1 MRRGSSAALPPPCEG
16 EPAIE
21 EARGARMKAVA
32 PHLADRLALTVP
44 EAASA
49 VGVSERH
56 LRSMLPEIPHVH
68 LGGRVV
74 IPVDALRGWLL
85 DRTKAER
92 GRAEKV
98 AEEVLRAVREA

>member
-1 MRRGSSAALPPPCEG
+1 MTADRGL
-16 EPAIE
+16 
-21 EARGARMKAVA
+21 R
-32 PHLADRLALTVP
+32 LADRLALTVP
-44 EAASA
+44 EAATAIS
-49 VGVSERH
+49 VSERH

-85 DRTKAER
+85 DRTKSER

-98 AEEVLRAVREA
+98 AEEVLRAVRKS